1 MVHSL
6 PTLSERDQRSTI
18 DDVSKQEVAKLKLNK
33 KGELIRDLLLQ
44 VLLPKQTVWLTKIF
58 FKLLSFLSIILY

>member
-6 PTLSERDQRSTI
+6 PTLSEREQRSTI
-18 DDVSKQEVAKLKLNK
+18 ADVSKPEVAKLNK